1 MIKNLEN
8 NNKNKNLKK
17 QVEARVNTLEAKWK
31 NLLRMTMIK
40 KRTKKENNKV
50 SFQDF
55 GQFLGWGQKKK
66 NLQKIRQEVILQRSQ
81 KKDNQ
86 NLTIFKFDM
95 FQTIRR
101 SSYNFKIICY
111 ESYVKNT

>member
-1 MIKNLEN
+1 
-8 NNKNKNLKK
+8 
-17 QVEARVNTLEAKWK
+17 
-31 NLLRMTMIK
+31 MTMIK
-40 KRTKKENNKV
+40 KKTKKENNKV

-86 NLTIFKFDM
+86 NLGNENNFIINLIKKV
-95 FQTIRR
+95 IRLTR
-101 SSYNFKIICY
+101 
-111 ESYVKNT
+111 